1 MTVQDC
7 ISRGHT
13 VVVEAVETTYAVYQV
28 ALRLDDC
35 DEQVVEVN
43 RRDCLDAEPTTPRL
57 ELYRC
62 ETCGTALPTPDLGVV
77 YA

>member
-7 ISRGHT
+7 INQGHT
-13 VVVEAVETTYAVYQV
+13 VVVEAVETTFAVYEV

-35 DEQVVEVN
+35 DEEVVAVN
-43 RRDCLDAEPTTPRL
+43 RRDCLAAEPTTPRL

-62 ETCGTALPTPDLGVV
+62 ETCRTALPTPDLGVV